1 MGRGRP
7 ATLTVEM
14 LLSRMKSCSGEWIA
28 MGDIARPFG
37 NTRETVA
44 RYLKIAVDAGY
55 VESRKKGSTTEYRLL
70 PKDEE
75 QGPSEEEAKLPR
87 WL

>member
-14 LLSRMKSCSGEWIA
+14 LLSRMKSFTGQWIA
-28 MGDIARPFG
+28 LGDIARRFD

-44 RYLKIAVDAGY
+44 RNLKIAVEAGY
-55 VESRKKGSTTEYRLL
+55 IESRKKGVTTEYRLI

-75 QGPSEEEAKLPR
+75 QAPSEEESKLPR